1 MRSESPRHR
10 RRSEPSLRVIDPAVE
25 QGGCVSS
32 EVTFYTGSVLL
43 MAALV
48 GLLCAPAYFVS
59 HQLAVNS
66 YTFITDEAEP
76 SGATRTLPI
85 PRRIFVAERNPL
97 GHVNSSRR
105 NFLVKKWGTT
115 RLHKV
120 LGAPHAH
127 IPTGTTTRHPHVSK
141 DPHEAHNA
149 SSNKNG
155 GEQPE
160 QLLCFFGATFDGPW
174 PTRLCSHLVY
184 CGASLDASDK
194 WLQLDAR
201 PGARRALNSFLALK
215 AGGADEY
222 NGGHP
227 GRPLLVMGVQE
238 PPTPLGAA
246 DTNQSWP
253 LAFAEPGRARDL
265 ARRGANWLSNRRL
278 DGLALLEQRLDPAR
292 IDAYLTILREFRTA
306 FSGKLLLLFSI
317 FWLYDME
324 NRVKNLF
331 LERRIKDL
339 IRLTDFTLLETH
351 MPPHKE
357 GECVT
362 FLPNSFSRSPSS
374 QPQPFAMNA
383 VLAWM
388 DRAASQVDHGSVCF
402 TLTLAVMRF
411 LLPLEHSSFGEPC
424 QDFYPVSYMQASVT
438 AVDCLQK
445 AAVS

>member
-1 MRSESPRHR
+1 MFWDSQC
-10 RRSEPSLRVIDPAVE
+10 L
-25 QGGCVSS
+25 QGS
-32 EVTFYTGSVLL
+32 
-43 MAALV
+43 
-48 GLLCAPAYFVS
+48 
-59 HQLAVNS
+59 
-66 YTFITDEAEP
+66 AE
-76 SGATRTLPI
+76 
-85 PRRIFVAERNPL
+85 
-97 GHVNSSRR
+97 
-105 NFLVKKWGTT
+105 
-115 RLHKV
+115 
-120 LGAPHAH
+120 
-127 IPTGTTTRHPHVSK
+127 
-141 DPHEAHNA
+141 
-149 SSNKNG
+149 G

-374 QPQPFAMNA
+374 QPQPFAMLESILSQFPRLCVA
-383 VLAWM
+383 LVHVDFDDYLGACSDGRGPFTRLSSVHEVL
-388 DRAASQVDHGSVCF
+388 R
-402 TLTLAVMRF
+402 RF
-411 LLPLEHSSFGEPC
+411 
-424 QDFYPVSYMQASVT
+424 AVT
-438 AVDCLQK
+438 AQFYVDLRRR
-445 AAVS
+445 